1 VNKEIVTRGRKAAL
15 FSDYQEFSPSE
26 QERLDFEIQAFY
38 QDFVAKVATCRS
50 LSTEAVEPNAQ
61 GRVWSGRQAWS
72 RGLVDEIGGLEE
84 ALVEAKQ
91 RAGFTPDTPMRIERF
106 PKPSSLWRLPKLL
119 RLLPRTHVSVPWW
132 WMRERVW
139 AIMPFSV
146 RFL

>member
-1 VNKEIVTRGRKAAL
+1 MLRDLYARVGVNKEIVTRGKKAAL

-50 LSTEAVEPNAQ
+50 LSLEAVEPNAQ

-91 RAGFTPDTPMRIERF
+91 RAGFTPRHADED
-106 PKPSSLWRLPKLL
+106 
-119 RLLPRTHVSVPWW
+119 
-132 WMRERVW
+132 
-139 AIMPFSV
+139 
-146 RFL
+146 